1 VVLSGKKRNN
11 SRVELHQEASGFGD
25 RRSVSAVRGDS
36 AMKHT
41 GQSRKGIL
49 MEARTLVSRRSKL
62 VTTRGVVANILRWFT
77 EIRAAAHKLTKHVLR
92 LRHPAS
98 AERRAE
104 SDDVVAGAVATAPVT
119 TDKNVGLGAGINGV
133 ADNVLDQQEI
143 ERRRHLVRMLFNDFW
158 SGIYEKPAAF
168 VERLDEAEDYLNERL
183 AASGEFWRLDANT
196 RVKLGL
202 PPRSNSSNDGR
213 KTTSP

>member
-1 VVLSGKKRNN
+1 METQISAE
-11 SRVELHQEASGFGD
+11 VE
-25 RRSVSAVRGDS
+25 
-36 AMKHT
+36 
-41 GQSRKGIL
+41 QS
-49 MEARTLVSRRSKL
+49 SRSKP
-62 VTTRGVVANILRWFT
+62 VTTKGVVASILRWSA
-77 EIRAAAHKLTKHVLR
+77 EVGAAGHRLTKHFLQ

-98 AERRAE
+98 AERLVE
-104 SDDVVAGAVATAPVT
+104 TDDVAAGAVAAAPVT

-143 ERRRHLVRMLFNDFW
+143 ERRRHLVTMLFNDFW
-158 SGIYEKPAAF
+158 SGVYEKPAAF
-168 VERLDEAEDYLNERL
+168 VERLDQAEDYLNERL